1 MIRFLFVADSRGNK
15 FSKYSKP
22 KDKAFHF
29 TIDFITLRGAK
40 IYNLVGPTIHRLSSY
55 GAKDIVVV
63 RLAAGINDLT
73 TFAYDLTH
81 EYRVL
86 KSSNHT
92 SESLFQQLSN
102 FENAILT
109 ARANTLVSNL
119 FLHALVTFT
128 TIPPASFAKFQTS
141 KKLRV
146 PIISEVDIQKQFLW
160 LFWLP
165 AIQQFNNIDSSHGDF
180 SIYYMNSRSLCRHF
194 FEIQDFL
201 ATLDHSFTIY
211 GFTETRFKEAPP
223 SYVHM
228 KNYQLIHSSRSSRPG
243 GGVAMF
249 LSNSLNFSI
258 RNDLMP

>member
-40 IYNLVGPTIHRLSSY
+40 IYNLVGPTIRRLSSY
-55 GAKDIVVV
+55 GAKDVVVV

-73 TFAYDLTH
+73 TFVYDVTH

-92 SESLFQQLSN
+92 SDSLFQELSN

-109 ARANTLVSNL
+109 ARANT
-119 FLHALVTFT
+119 LVTFT

-146 PIISEVDIQKQFLW
+146 PIIPQADIQKFQHNHDS
-160 LFWLP
+160 
-165 AIQQFNNIDSSHGDF
+165 IIDEVNEKIISHNSIPQGGVLLRSLSWHNTIRKVEKRTRHGKTTSNKRNHFAHLYDGLHGDSKLKQRWF
-180 SIYYMNSRSLCRHF
+180 LEMYKS
-194 FEIQDFL
+194 FEFDHT
-201 ATLDHSFTIY
+201 TLQ
-211 GFTETRFKEAPP
+211 KL
-223 SYVHM
+223 
-228 KNYQLIHSSRSSRPG
+228 K
-243 GGVAMF
+243 
-249 LSNSLNFSI
+249 
-258 RNDLMP
+258 